1 MKAPSVGIRI
11 LTPAVGLD
19 QETERRKKQAEATNA
34 ASMARTYTG
43 GGSAAPSFEA
53 LLQETNAYYTPE
65 TVDYR
70 PLSEATLRTLLEGK
84 LRPAYDSAIGTRRER
99 TQSYNAALDADAW
112 ARGMGQSTYLTDVKQ
127 RSYRDESRD
136 IGQLEAS
143 YGATLADALLNALA
157 EQTKNK
163 LEVDQFNAEQ
173 INEARA
179 RAYSAATA
187 LYAASQKGGGSGG
200 GSRAAS
206 VKDPATPA
214 SQTLLD
220 SLTTAPVYDRVETP
234 EENVAI
240 SVLDR
245 LNGSARQKLYDA
257 QTPKTARLLAEMT
270 KSLGPVRMKN
280 AAKKYSLA
288 H

>member
-19 QETERRKKQAEATNA
+19 QETERRKQQAEATNA
-34 ASMARTYTG
+34 ASLGRSYRG

-53 LLQETNAYYTPE
+53 LLKETNAYYTPE
-65 TVDYR
+65 TVEYT
-70 PLSEATLRTLLEGK
+70 PLSEETLRTLLEGK
-84 LRPAYDSAIGTRRER
+84 LRPAYDSAIDARRER

-112 ARGMGQSTYLTDVKQ
+112 ARGMGQSTYLSDVKQ

-136 IGQLEAS
+136 VGQLEAS
-143 YGATLADALLNALA
+143 YGATLADALLNALS
-157 EQTKNK
+157 EQMKNK

-187 LYAASQKGGGSGG
+187 LYAASQRGGGSGG
-200 GSRAAS
+200 SGRTT
-206 VKDPATPA
+206 VKDPTAPA

-220 SLTTAPVYDRVETP
+220 NLTTAPVYDRVATP
-234 EENVAI
+234 SEDVVI

-245 LNGSARQKLYDA
+245 LSGSERQKIYDA
-257 QTPKTARLLAEMT
+257 RTPTAAQLLAEMT
-270 KSLGPVRMKN
+270 KSIGQSGMK
-280 AAKKYSLA
+280 KLA
-288 H
+288 QRYQLMR